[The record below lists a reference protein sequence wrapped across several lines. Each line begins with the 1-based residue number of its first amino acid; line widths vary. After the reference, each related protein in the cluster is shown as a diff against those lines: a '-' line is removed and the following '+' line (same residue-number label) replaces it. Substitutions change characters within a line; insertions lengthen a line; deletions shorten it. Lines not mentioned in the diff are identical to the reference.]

1 MSTTSNVWAR
11 LRSKRYRDHFVAA
24 QVKQAIPYQI
34 RALMKDHGI
43 SQAKLAERAGLTQGA
58 ISRAANPKYGNLS
71 LNTLVR
77 IAAGFDVAFIG
88 QFVPFSELDRW
99 LTHLHDERASIST
112 FEEEDARHQA
122 STTIGADVTEQCKAV
137 ISSLEESMANQ
148 KIPEPFATSE
158 QPRGDDEKWRYA
170 SDAVPRLPTSGVH
183 YPSGGPAFRVLAG
196 PAERFQFAIS
206 SPQVLDHQ
214 GCSRPRLFP
223 AFDAGWQAEMLKAEL
238 PERSQEGQKEL
249 AYV

>member
-24 QVKQAIPYQI
+24 QVKQVIPYQI
-34 RALMKDHGI
+34 RALMKDRGI
-43 SQAKLAERAGLTQGA
+43 SQAELAERAGLTQGA

-99 LTHLHDERASIST
+99 LTHLHDESASIST

-122 STTIGADVTEQCKAV
+122 STIIGADVTEQGKAV
-137 ISSLEESMANQ
+137 ISLLEESMANQ

-158 QPRGDDEKWRYA
+158 QSRGDDEEWRYA
-170 SDAVPRLPTSGVH
+170 LDAVP
-183 YPSGGPAFRVLAG
+183 
-196 PAERFQFAIS
+196 
-206 SPQVLDHQ
+206 
-214 GCSRPRLFP
+214 
-223 AFDAGWQAEMLKAEL
+223 AEMLKAEL
-238 PERSQEGQKEL
+238 PECSQEGQKEL